1 MKSEEKSVMNEG
13 DQDQEAEDSKEDGY
27 SEDPD
32 NEQDLNS
39 EASENQEDEGY
50 KKHVDNDIIEQ
61 DMPHDEN

>member
-1 MKSEEKSVMNEG
+1 MNEG
-13 DQDQEAEDSKEDGY
+13 EQDQEAEDSKEDGY

-50 KKHVDNDIIEQ
+50 KKDVDNDII
-61 DMPHDEN
+61 D